1 MTKQEILRKIYNELD
16 NLPPIPENIS
26 KIRRMIN
33 DPKSDITKIGDLVKQ
48 DASLTADI
56 LRVANSAWYMSR
68 THIDNVE
75 RAIAMIGL
83 RRLSSITLTI
93 GAKKII
99 KDRYPAME
107 ETWRHSYKC
116 AFFAMNLM
124 KLRSK
129 HDEDIELAYVSG
141 LLHDM
146 GKFVLLSLS
155 PSIIE
160 GISVMSKAKHL
171 SITEIEKQA
180 LGFNHAEIG
189 QKVATRW
196 KFPPLLTLAIGFHHD
211 PLSAPDEDKTAHLV
225 YTTYLANILSRE
237 QTEGEDIMAAIEP
250 KVLKYFDMATSESFI
265 SVQDKLIEDYS
276 IAPEIKYF

>member
-1 MTKQEILRKIYNELD
+1 YNELD
-16 NLPPIPENIS
+16 DLPPIPESIA

-33 DPKSDITKIGDLVKQ
+33 DPKSDIIKIGELVKQ

-68 THIDNVE
+68 SHIDNVD

-83 RRLSSITLTI
+83 RRLSAITLTI
-93 GAKKII
+93 GAKKVI

-107 ETWRHSYKC
+107 QTWRHSYKC

-124 KLRSK
+124 KLKSK

-146 GKFVLLSLS
+146 GKFVILSLS
-155 PSIIE
+155 PSLIE
-160 GISVMSKAKHL
+160 GITAMSKAKHV

-196 KFPPLLTLAIGFHHD
+196 KFPPLLTLAIGFHHA

-225 YTTYLANILSRE
+225 YTTYLANILSKE
-237 QTEGEDIMAAIEP
+237 QQDSEDIMNSVEA
-250 KVLKYFDMATSESFI
+250 KVLDYYDMADSETFKTHY
-265 SVQDKLIEDYS
+265 DKLNDQYA